1 MSSDI
6 FKISGKK
13 FELSEEKLPEG
24 VQVSEWRFEQ
34 RPGGWIIAERDVIQ
48 TTGGIIIERRRF
60 MAHEFRGKLATNLG
74 GIAFTGDVST
84 PARGGAA
91 GGGSEADLVAQF
103 PGKVRKILVAVGDA
117 VEEGKPLLLVEAM
130 KMEFAVKAPYTGVVK
145 KINVTEGQQLTPG
158 VKFLDLEAREVNK

>member
-6 FKISGKK
+6 FRISGKK
-13 FELSEEKLPEG
+13 FELSEEKHPEG

-34 RPGGWIIAERDVIQ
+34 RPGGWIVAERDVIQ
-48 TTGGIIIERRRF
+48 SSGALVIERRRF
-60 MAHEFRGKLATNLG
+60 MAHEFRGKLAVNLD

-84 PARGGAA
+84 PARGGGA
-91 GGGSEADLVAQF
+91 GGSGSDADLVAQF

-130 KMEFAVKAPYTGVVK
+130 KMEFAVKAPYTGTVK
-145 KINVTEGQQLTPG
+145 KINVIEGQQLTPG
-158 VKFLDLEAREVNK
+158 VKFVDLEATKT